1 MCFKASPHIPLVKGS
16 HMAKPAL
23 GGQEVH
29 SSHKEGTQEKPRED
43 RPSGEGQHSAWKL
56 KALVNDL

>member
-1 MCFKASPHIPLVKGS
+1 
-16 HMAKPAL
+16 MAKPAL